1 MGNIRPLHLQR
12 AGFLMRPQP
21 ATTPELATAIPKARG
36 QLHAVNL
43 LTEGLAECLTA
54 SLRPAFSWQLA
65 QPDGSDPA
73 RALQTGYEV
82 TVEDA
87 QGLKFWSSGPVP
99 SPAQRGVT
107 YDGPALDGD
116 TDYAWRVRVRDAAG
130 MPGEWSTPKM
140 FSTGLPDD
148 SWQAD
153 WIRRAPGGRAP
164 LEILNNALR
173 VAGSPHLP
181 VPCPP
186 ARTIRLEARVR
197 PVMGWAGL
205 ILRSNGPG
213 TGLLL
218 ELNTAGEV
226 VIRHAP
232 VWEIPAPAV
241 PETAELARARA
252 DRGPGCPPGAA
263 ARQGP
268 GARLLAG
275 PAGHRRRQHH
285 HRLPGRRGTA

>member
-43 LTEGLAECLTA
+43 LTEGLAECMTA

-116 TDYAWRVRVRDAAG
+116 TDYAWRTRASRRMVRAG
-130 MPGEWSTPKM
+130 GQGTGRWGEPAT
-140 FSTGLPDD
+140 
-148 SWQAD
+148 
-153 WIRRAPGGRAP
+153 RRA
-164 LEILNNALR
+164 LLR
-173 VAGSPHLP
+173 ISSG
-181 VPCPP
+181 
-186 ARTIRLEARVR
+186 AR
-197 PVMGWAGL
+197 
-205 ILRSNGPG
+205 
-213 TGLLL
+213 
-218 ELNTAGEV
+218 
-226 VIRHAP
+226 
-232 VWEIPAPAV
+232 
-241 PETAELARARA
+241 
-252 DRGPGCPPGAA
+252 PPGARRIQSACQESSGRPVLNIFGVDHSPGIPA
-263 ARQGP
+263 ASRTRTRH
-268 GARLLAG
+268 A
-275 PAGHRRRQHH
+275 
-285 HRLPGRRGTA
+285 